1 MQSPGVIVD
10 RGIRI
15 LRLSLWTGAAF
26 DFVAAAWL
34 AMALTLSGHPLSEAS
49 YPAALALTLATLG
62 GVRLVVAYAPYGNRR
77 LIRILVAAGAGIAF
91 TCWWFGDGTATLRV
105 AAAIHAVLA
114 ANLLLG
120 LRLARL

>member
-1 MQSPGVIVD
+1 MPSPGVIVD

-34 AMALTLSGHPLSEAS
+34 GMALTLSGHPLSEAS
-49 YPAALALTLATLG
+49 YLAVLALTLATLG

-77 LIRILVAAGAGIAF
+77 LVRILIAVGAGMAF
-91 TCWWFGDGTATLRV
+91 TCWWFGSGTGLLGV
-105 AAAIHAVLA
+105 AASIHAVLTA
-114 ANLLLG
+114 GLLLG